1 MKIAIAAVAAAA
13 LLAAAAPASPE
24 LPPYAYSLRCAG
36 LAEAAAEAG
45 KDTPEG
51 SRAYDAAIFWG
62 MAASEAARKDKLPG
76 ERFTA
81 DQKREAATAAAQF
94 QDARH
99 AAHDEYER
107 CLSQVPPLSQ
117 NGERGL

>member
-1 MKIAIAAVAAAA
+1 MKTMLAAAA
-13 LLAAAAPASPE
+13 AATLLAAAAPPRE
-24 LPPYAYSLRCAG
+24 LPPYGYSLRCAG

-62 MAASEAARKDKLPG
+62 MAASEAARKDKVTAAQ
-76 ERFTA
+76 FTA

-94 QDARH
+94 QDAPH
-99 AAHDEYER
+99 PAHEEFER
-107 CLSQVPPLSQ
+107 CVSEVPPLGKA
-117 NGERGL
+117 GERGL

>member
-1 MKIAIAAVAAAA
+1 MKIAIAAAAM
-13 LLAAAAPASPE
+13 LAAAAPPTK

-45 KDTPEG
+45 KGTPEG

-62 MAASEAARKDKLPG
+62 MAASEAARKDKISG
-76 ERFTA
+76 AQFTA

-94 QDARH
+94 QDAKH
-99 AAHDEYER
+99 PAHEEFER
-107 CLSQVPPLSQ
+107 CVSEVPPLGKG
-117 NGERGL
+117 GERGL